1 MRVCV
6 CVCHAAVC
14 GNASLGPPVSRTLV
28 YLISVKLIMLTETEN
43 IDHELALTIFT
54 QKALKF
60 ENLTL
65 FYEFGGVF

>member
-1 MRVCV
+1 
-6 CVCHAAVC
+6 
-14 GNASLGPPVSRTLV
+14 
-28 YLISVKLIMLTETEN
+28 MLTETEN

-65 FYEFGGVF
+65 FYEFGGVFYFHNNSNHRKRCKP